1 MVTFTEET
9 LNGKLH
15 FLCSGC
21 QTKQQQQQQKKKTI
35 RKWKFAG
42 VTKVD
47 TESLSMMF
55 VSVLLFC
62 GFITFSKCKLDT
74 KECENDK
81 TMINGCSV
89 PWGIDFP
96 YKEFFLPACNRHDVC
111 YSCVSS

>member
-1 MVTFTEET
+1 MVTFTEEI
-9 LNGKLH
+9 LNGKRH

-21 QTKQQQQQQKKKTI
+21 QTNKQKKQLESENLQESTE
-35 RKWKFAG
+35 
-42 VTKVD
+42 VD
-47 TESLSMMF
+47 TESLNMMF

-81 TMINGCSV
+81 TMINGCSI
-89 PWGIDFP
+89 PWGVDFP

>member
-1 MVTFTEET
+1 MQWLSNKTTT
-9 LNGKLH
+9 
-15 FLCSGC
+15 
-21 QTKQQQQQQKKKTI
+21 TTTTKKTI

-81 TMINGCSV
+81 TMINGCSI
-89 PWGIDFP
+89 PWGVDFP